1 MTTITNS
8 ALLVSVAI
16 STWAARKLDRPET
29 RAVTAKHGAT
39 SSAARVHKNLLPMAV
54 SLDRVGKAVSAIRQE
69 FYRRSLPWGDSGTRV
84 VHVTGYLDF
93 VAAHNDLKHQ
103 WQSAVDDFLA
113 DYDQLRQ
120 DAKVFLG
127 TLYNDADYPPLEE
140 VKRKFAVHVTVL
152 PIPEQGDFRVN
163 MSEDVMA
170 GLKAQLAKD
179 VEASTAAAMQD
190 AWGRIKDVVE
200 RARERLSDPDAV
212 FRDSLVENAT
222 SLVAI
227 LPTLNIAGDP
237 ALDEV
242 RRDLERS
249 LCSVTP
255 DQLRALPHTR
265 KDVAAE
271 MEAIMKRMGGMYG
284 QPVG

>member
-1 MTTITNS
+1 MTIANS

-16 STWAARKLDRPET
+16 STWSARKMDKTET

-39 SSAARVHKNLLPMAV
+39 SSAASVHKNLLPMAM
-54 SLDRVGKAVSAIRQE
+54 SLERVGKAVTAIRQE
-69 FYRRSLPWGDSGTRV
+69 FYRRSLPWGDSGARV

-93 VAAHNDLKHQ
+93 VAAHNTLKYQ

-120 DAKVFLG
+120 DAKVFLN
-127 TLYNDADYPPLEE
+127 TLYNDADYPSLAE
-140 VKRKFAVHVTVL
+140 VKKKFAVDVSVL

-163 MSEDVMA
+163 MSDDVLA

-222 SLVAI
+222 QLVAI

-249 LCSVTP
+249 LCAVTP

-271 MEAIMKRMGGMYG
+271 MEAIMKKMGGLYG
-284 QPVG
+284 GRVG